1 MVEGGAKQV
10 PEENI
15 LDAIMFAHEEI
26 KKVVEF
32 QLSFLDEIS
41 VPKQE
46 FVEKEP
52 PADIVEAV
60 HAYGEEAMKAAIF
73 TADKMEREEKMNAV
87 ESDIYEHFADIYPE
101 DGDVVAEI
109 TQKMIKEI
117 VRHMIAVDKIRPDG
131 RRVDEVR
138 PVSCLL
144 YTSSSSMAAM

>member
-52 PADIVEAV
+52 PA
-60 HAYGEEAMKAAIF
+60 
-73 TADKMEREEKMNAV
+73 
-87 ESDIYEHFADIYPE
+87 
-101 DGDVVAEI
+101 
-109 TQKMIKEI
+109 
-117 VRHMIAVDKIRPDG
+117 
-131 RRVDEVR
+131 
-138 PVSCLL
+138 
-144 YTSSSSMAAM
+144 TSSKPSTPMAKKP